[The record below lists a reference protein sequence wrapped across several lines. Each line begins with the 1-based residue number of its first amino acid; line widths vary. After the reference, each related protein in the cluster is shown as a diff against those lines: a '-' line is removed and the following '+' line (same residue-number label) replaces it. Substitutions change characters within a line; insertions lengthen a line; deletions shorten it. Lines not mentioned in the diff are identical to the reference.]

1 MFQADQQTKG
11 KAAMKKIWITTL
23 AIAIL
28 SSVLCSACSQGQP
41 SAEDLSAIRH
51 ATVLITMQIPNPDQT
66 IKDSTFLAY
75 GVGSLIEY
83 QGEILLVTHN
93 HWRYLEGATIV
104 KFFDADNNM
113 IKVITRDRFINS
125 ILYSDA
131 GTLVL
136 RPPQELV
143 DQLVPVQIEEVPKVS
158 AGEVVEVVY
167 RQDPARETATVLQA
181 TVEEITVYE
190 GQPVYKLHC
199 PEGHT
204 IQPGDSGG
212 GIWYKGVLVGNN
224 WTVTAKANVA
234 LEEAD
239 NIADEDFS
247 YSQSSLA
254 AVLPEN
260 IK

>member
-1 MFQADQQTKG
+1 MFQADQQMKG
-11 KAAMKKIWITTL
+11 KVQMKKIWITTL
-23 AIAIL
+23 TIAIL
-28 SSVLCSACSQGQP
+28 SSVLCSACSQEQP
-41 SAEDLSAIRH
+41 SPETLNAIRH
-51 ATVLITMQIPNPDQT
+51 ATVLITMQAPNPDQT
-66 IKDSTFLAY
+66 IKDSTFLSN

-93 HWRYLEGATIV
+93 HWSILQNATIV
-104 KFFDADNNM
+104 KFFDADNNL
-113 IKVITRDRFINS
+113 IKVITKDRFVKS
-125 ILYSDA
+125 IVYSDA

-136 RPPQELV
+136 RPPQELI
-143 DQLVPVQIEEVPKVS
+143 DQLAPVQIEAVPQVS

-167 RQDPARETATVLQA
+167 RQDPARETAAVLEA
-181 TVEEITVYE
+181 TVEEVTVYE

-212 GIWYKGVLVGNN
+212 GIWHEGVLVGNN

-234 LEEAD
+234 LDEA
-239 NIADEDFS
+239 NNVSDEDFI
-247 YSQSSLA
+247 YSQNSLA
-254 AVLPEN
+254 AVLPEK

>member
-1 MFQADQQTKG
+1 MFQANQQTKG
-11 KAAMKKIWITTL
+11 KAAMKKIVITTL
-23 AIAIL
+23 TILLL

-41 SAEDLSAIRH
+41 SPEDLNAIRH

-66 IKDSTFLAY
+66 IQDSTFLAY

-93 HWRYLEGATIV
+93 HWRYLQDATIV
-104 KFFDADNNM
+104 KFFDADNNL
-113 IKVITRDRFINS
+113 IKVITRDRFIKS
-125 ILYSDA
+125 IAYSDA

-136 RPPQELV
+136 RPPQELI
-143 DQLVPVQIEEVPKVS
+143 DQLVPVNLSSVPQVT
-158 AGEVVEVVY
+158 AGETVEVVY
-167 RQDPARETATVLQA
+167 RQDPARETAAVLQA
-181 TVEEITVYE
+181 TVEEVTVYD

-212 GIWYKGVLVGNN
+212 GIWHEGVLVGNN

-234 LEEAD
+234 VESAD
-239 NIADEDFS
+239 NIADEDFIF
-247 YSQSSLA
+247 SQNSLA